1 MRQLLE
7 CGVHFGHQ
15 TKRWNPKMKKYIFTS
30 RNGIHVIDLQQSIQ
44 LINVAYEFV
53 KEVSKN
59 DGTVLFVGT
68 KKQAQDAVKEESERS
83 EMPFVNFRW
92 LGGTLTNISTIRQ
105 SINKLKDFEKMK
117 ESNEFELLSKK
128 EQSKKTKLY
137 NKLNNMFVGIKSM
150 IKLPSALF
158 IIDTQK
164 EQLAIQEAKKLN
176 IPIIGVVDTNANP
189 NEIDYPIPANDDA
202 IRAVK
207 LICSIIA
214 DAVVAGQVE
223 KLAQNI
229 APSAEDSAGDNITVD
244 NNNAQPELTDEANDT
259 SKNPPVSNEQDIKK
273 PTKKHAVASDKES
286 NAKAKSAISQKEVT
300 LESDKPVSKA
310 KKESAKSV
318 ATAKSSTSKTAATKA
333 AASKPSASKTA
344 TTKSAA
350 SKPSASKTKATKSAK
365 TTTAAKSS
373 TSKTTATKSTTSSTS
388 SASKTEAKAKSASM
402 SDSKAKAASKK
413 NKGE

>member
-1 MRQLLE
+1 MEEDLKEVVSMRQLLE

-15 TKRWNPKMKKYIFTS
+15 TKRWNPKVKKYIFTS

-53 KEVSKN
+53 KEVVKN
-59 DGTVLFVGT
+59 DGIILFVGT

-117 ESNEFELLSKK
+117 ESGDFDLLSKK
-128 EQSKKTKLY
+128 EQSKKTKAY
-137 NKLNNMFVGIKSM
+137 NKLSNMFNGIKSM

-158 IIDTQK
+158 VVDTQK

-214 DAVVAGQVE
+214 DAAVSGTAERVDQINTNTDDTDLKDESVE
-223 KLAQNI
+223 NI
-229 APSAEDSAGDNITVD
+229 AKETEI
-244 NNNAQPELTDEANDT
+244 QE
-259 SKNPPVSNEQDIKK
+259 SKVKTE
-273 PTKKHAVASDKES
+273 T
-286 NAKAKSAISQKEVT
+286 KAK
-300 LESDKPVSKA
+300 
-310 KKESAKSV
+310 
-318 ATAKSSTSKTAATKA
+318 AATKA
-333 AASKPSASKTA
+333 
-344 TTKSAA
+344 KSET
-350 SKPSASKTKATKSAK
+350 KTKAETKAKVETKTKAAAKVKVKTETKISKETTSKK
-365 TTTAAKSS
+365 TTT
-373 TSKTTATKSTTSSTS
+373 
-388 SASKTEAKAKSASM
+388 
-402 SDSKAKAASKK
+402 SKK
-413 NKGE
+413 DKGE